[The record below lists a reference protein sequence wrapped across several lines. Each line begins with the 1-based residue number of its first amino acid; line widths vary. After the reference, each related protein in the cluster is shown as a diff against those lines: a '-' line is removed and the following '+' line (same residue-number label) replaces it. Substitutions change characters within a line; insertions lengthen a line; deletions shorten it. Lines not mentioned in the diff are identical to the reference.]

1 MHRQLIAEYSVSG
14 PLEHHIISM
23 LARLIWREQNLS
35 IFAVAKTARNPF
47 GWAEAPAGSY
57 KQTLRDLE
65 EIEAEQSTAKMAE
78 EEGRQQ
84 LGELYPLVALGE
96 TATIPY
102 LERELDMR
110 ERLNEMIAKCIKQL
124 MLAKGLKS
132 ISPTRSLSAPS
143 KAA

>member
-1 MHRQLIAEYSVSG
+1 
-14 PLEHHIISM
+14 
-23 LARLIWREQNLS
+23 
-35 IFAVAKTARNPF
+35 
-47 GWAEAPAGSY
+47 
-57 KQTLRDLE
+57 
-65 EIEAEQSTAKMAE
+65 MAE